1 MPTYVV
7 LLRGVNVGKAKRV
20 PMADFRQLLLG
31 LGCTH
36 ATTLLNSGNAVV
48 QHPRVASPTLAGRI
62 AAALVDRFGFEVPVI
77 VKSGTEFA
85 QVVAGNPL
93 TFDEADHARLL
104 VALGQRPES
113 LAPLAGL
120 APLLAPPER
129 LQIREHAAY
138 LHCAAGI
145 LQSQAA
151 TALLGPRGRAITTR
165 NWATVLKLLALVN
178 AGASGGG
185 A

>member
-20 PMADFRQLLLG
+20 PMADLKQLLLG
-31 LGCTH
+31 LGCTR
-36 ATTLLNSGNAVV
+36 AATLLNSGNAVV
-48 QHPRVASPTLAGRI
+48 QHPRVASATLAGRV
-62 AAALVDRFGFEVPVI
+62 AAALAARFGFEVPVI
-77 VKSGTEFA
+77 VKSGSEFG

-93 TFDEADHARLL
+93 TVDEAEHARLL

-113 LAPLAGL
+113 LAPLADL
-120 APLLAPPER
+120 APLAAPPER
-129 LQIREHAAY
+129 LLIGEHAAY

-165 NWATVLKLLALVN
+165 NWATVLKLQALVN
-178 AGASGGG
+178 AVADGG
-185 A
+185 AG

>member
-31 LGCTH
+31 LGCTR

-48 QHPRVASPTLAGRI
+48 QHPRVASPTLAGLI
-62 AAALVDRFGFEVPVI
+62 AAALAARFGFEVPVI
-77 VKSGTEFA
+77 VKSGTEFG
-85 QVVAGNPL
+85 QVVAGNGLQVAAP
-93 TFDEADHARLL
+93 DHARLL

-113 LAPLAGL
+113 LDALSAL
-120 APLLAPPER
+120 APVVAPPER
-129 LQIREHAAY
+129 LQIGEHAAY
-138 LHCAAGI
+138 LHCADGI

-165 NWATVLKLLALVN
+165 NWATVLKLQALVD
-178 AGASGGG
+178 AGADGRPR
-185 A
+185 